1 MRVPSSIKINHQ
13 PQTSATSR
21 YRHGALLGVH
31 QVELAPLRLSSIQ
44 AAPGLGVRSSVP
56 LFLIRLRQPARSY
69 RAASAICLL
78 LPPLLHRQQVFSA
91 ETPMDLQTVSSFH
104 PHLLPARATALHFL
118 LRPGLVILQLAVAQ
132 ATVKAGWPA
141 AFPRLVTEKGSRWAV
156 AAVSFVARSLPGIGR
171 SFPVGLSG
179 SQTWLGTADL
189 AIPFDLFAAA
199 DSALAAAASDFA
211 VAAAADLACSVDS
224 ACSFA
229 VGMGKGRAVVAIS
242 CFLTPRSFF

>member
-1 MRVPSSIKINHQ
+1 
-13 PQTSATSR
+13 
-21 YRHGALLGVH
+21 
-31 QVELAPLRLSSIQ
+31 
-44 AAPGLGVRSSVP
+44 
-56 LFLIRLRQPARSY
+56 
-69 RAASAICLL
+69 
-78 LPPLLHRQQVFSA
+78 
-91 ETPMDLQTVSSFH
+91 MDLQRVSSFH
-104 PHLLPARATALHFL
+104 PHLLPAMATALHFL

-141 AFPRLVTEKGSRWAV
+141 DFPRLATEKGSRWAVAAV

-179 SQTWLGTADL
+179 SQTWFGTADP

-199 DSALAAAASDFA
+199 DLALAAAAVVVGPAAAVAVVGPAVSVDLFAAVGSDFA
-211 VAAAADLACSVDS
+211 VAADLACPVDS

-229 VGMGKGRAVVAIS
+229 AGMGKGRAVVAIS

>member
-1 MRVPSSIKINHQ
+1 MVSSI
-13 PQTSATSR
+13 
-21 YRHGALLGVH
+21 
-31 QVELAPLRLSSIQ
+31 
-44 AAPGLGVRSSVP
+44 
-56 LFLIRLRQPARSY
+56 
-69 RAASAICLL
+69 
-78 LPPLLHRQQVFSA
+78 
-91 ETPMDLQTVSSFH
+91 H

-141 AFPRLVTEKGSRWAV
+141 AFPRLATEKGSRWAV

-179 SQTWLGTADL
+179 SQTCLGTADL
-189 AIPFDLFAAA
+189 AIPFGLFAAA
-199 DSALAAAASDFA
+199 DPALAAVVVVGPAAVVVAAAAGPAVSVDLAAAVGSDFA
-211 VAAAADLACSVDS
+211 VAADLACSVDS

-229 VGMGKGRAVVAIS
+229 AGMGKGRAVVAIS

>member
-1 MRVPSSIKINHQ
+1 
-13 PQTSATSR
+13 
-21 YRHGALLGVH
+21 
-31 QVELAPLRLSSIQ
+31 
-44 AAPGLGVRSSVP
+44 
-56 LFLIRLRQPARSY
+56 
-69 RAASAICLL
+69 
-78 LPPLLHRQQVFSA
+78 
-91 ETPMDLQTVSSFH
+91 MDLQKVSSFH

-141 AFPRLVTEKGSRWAV
+141 AFPRLATEKGSRWAV

-171 SFPVGLSG
+171 SFPVGLFG

-199 DSALAAAASDFA
+199 DPALAAAVVVGPAAVVVAAAGPAFSVGPAVSVDLAAAVGSDFA
-211 VAAAADLACSVDS
+211 FAADLACPVDS

-229 VGMGKGRAVVAIS
+229 AGMGKGRAVVAIS
-242 CFLTPRSFF
+242 CFLTPRFFF

>member
-1 MRVPSSIKINHQ
+1 M
-13 PQTSATSR
+13 
-21 YRHGALLGVH
+21 
-31 QVELAPLRLSSIQ
+31 
-44 AAPGLGVRSSVP
+44 
-56 LFLIRLRQPARSY
+56 
-69 RAASAICLL
+69 
-78 LPPLLHRQQVFSA
+78 
-91 ETPMDLQTVSSFH
+91 VSSFH
-104 PHLLPARATALHFL
+104 PHLLPAMATALHFL

-141 AFPRLVTEKGSRWAV
+141 AFPRLATEKGSRWAV
-156 AAVSFVARSLPGIGR
+156 AAVSLVARSLPGIGR

-199 DSALAAAASDFA
+199 DPAPAAAVVVAAAAGPVFSLGPAVSVDLVAAVGPDFA
-211 VAAAADLACSVDS
+211 VAADLACPVDS

-229 VGMGKGRAVVAIS
+229 AGMGKGRAVVAIS

>member
-1 MRVPSSIKINHQ
+1 
-13 PQTSATSR
+13 
-21 YRHGALLGVH
+21 
-31 QVELAPLRLSSIQ
+31 
-44 AAPGLGVRSSVP
+44 
-56 LFLIRLRQPARSY
+56 
-69 RAASAICLL
+69 
-78 LPPLLHRQQVFSA
+78 
-91 ETPMDLQTVSSFH
+91 MDLQTVSSFH

-132 ATVKAGWPA
+132 AKVKAGWPA
-141 AFPRLVTEKGSRWAV
+141 DFPRLVTEKGSRWAV

-199 DSALAAAASDFA
+199 APALAAAVVVVVVGPAAAVVAVAGPAFCLGPAVSFDLFAAVDSDFA
-211 VAAAADLACSVDS
+211 VAAGLACPVDF

-229 VGMGKGRAVVAIS
+229 AGMEKGRAVVAIS

>member
-1 MRVPSSIKINHQ
+1 M
-13 PQTSATSR
+13 
-21 YRHGALLGVH
+21 
-31 QVELAPLRLSSIQ
+31 
-44 AAPGLGVRSSVP
+44 
-56 LFLIRLRQPARSY
+56 
-69 RAASAICLL
+69 
-78 LPPLLHRQQVFSA
+78 
-91 ETPMDLQTVSSFH
+91 VSSFH

-141 AFPRLVTEKGSRWAV
+141 DFPRLATEKGSRWAV

-179 SQTWLGTADL
+179 SQTWFGTADP

-199 DSALAAAASDFA
+199 DLALAAAAVVVGPAAAVVVAVVGPAVSVDLFAAVGSDFA
-211 VAAAADLACSVDS
+211 VAADLACPVDS

-229 VGMGKGRAVVAIS
+229 AGMGKGRAVVAIS

>member
-1 MRVPSSIKINHQ
+1 
-13 PQTSATSR
+13 
-21 YRHGALLGVH
+21 
-31 QVELAPLRLSSIQ
+31 
-44 AAPGLGVRSSVP
+44 
-56 LFLIRLRQPARSY
+56 
-69 RAASAICLL
+69 
-78 LPPLLHRQQVFSA
+78 
-91 ETPMDLQTVSSFH
+91 MDLQRVSSFH
-104 PHLLPARATALHFL
+104 PHLLPAMATALHFL

-141 AFPRLVTEKGSRWAV
+141 AFPRLATEKGSRWAVAAV

-179 SQTWLGTADL
+179 SQTWLATADL

-199 DSALAAAASDFA
+199 DPAPAAVVVVGPVAVVAAAGPAVSVGSAVFAAAVGSDFA
-211 VAAAADLACSVDS
+211 FAADLACPVDF

-229 VGMGKGRAVVAIS
+229 AGMGKGRAVVAIS